1 MTTLGSHVAICGVGE
16 DNASLPGGSGAA
28 GQSAV
33 EINMQS
39 KH

>member
-1 MTTLGSHVAICGVGE
+1 MTTLGSHVAICGVDE
-16 DNASLPGGSGAA
+16 NNTFLPGGSGAV

-33 EINMQS
+33 EINMLS